1 MQVGEILQGYSEAE
15 QQRISQMCQEIGISR
30 DDPMFQL
37 MATLGRYEET
47 IIDHQARTEAMVE
60 AWAALIDQ
68 KLENT
73 SKAAQS
79 MHYTVVSSAVRDVLK
94 DQKPPLSFSASLGS
108 NGKTGGWLL
117 WAVIGGVLAAGGL
130 LGSLT
135 TWNVVSNLS
144 GNQTIV
150 VSQNDLKVLRWAKS
164 KEGQQMYQLLLE
176 NQAAISACQQQKIQL
191 QGYCL
196 IRMSRV
202 KQ

>member
-15 QQRISQMCQEIGISR
+15 QKRISQMCQEMGISR

-60 AWAALIDQ
+60 AWATLIDS
-68 KLENT
+68 KLEDT

-79 MHYTVVSSAVRDVLK
+79 MHYTVISSAVRDVLK
-94 DQKPPLSFSASLGS
+94 NMQNPLSLPEN
-108 NGKTGGWLL
+108 NGKIGVWL

-150 VSQNDLKVLRWAKS
+150 VSQNDLKVLQWAKT
-164 KEGQQMYQLLLE
+164 KEGQQMYQTLLQ
-176 NQAAISACQQQKIQL
+176 NQAAIAACQQRKEL

-196 IRMSRV
+196 IRVRSNQ
-202 KQ
+202 K

>member
-1 MQVGEILQGYSEAE
+1 MQVEEVLQGYTPAE
-15 QQRISQMCQEIGISR
+15 QQRISKMCQEIGISR

-68 KLENT
+68 KLEQT
-73 SKAAQS
+73 SKSAQS

-94 DQKPPLSFSASLGS
+94 NMQNTLSLSLPGN
-108 NGKTGGWLL
+108 NGKIGGWL

-150 VSQNDLKVLRWAKS
+150 VSRNDLKVLEWAKTN
-164 KEGQQMYQLLLE
+164 EGQQMYQLLLQ
-176 NQAAISACQQQKIQL
+176 NQAAIAACQQQKERL

-196 IRMSRV
+196 IRMSRI